1 MKRKTKTAHKIIVI
15 FCLFI
20 LSNIYGNFTVATAK
34 ENAVPPQG
42 VRVTRQSSHCL
53 RIQWKQVEGASGYV
67 VYRKNPGKKH
77 YKKVKTITK
86 GKTVKWKDK
95 KVKPGKTYTYV
106 LKSYKKVN
114 GKKVYSKYSDWV
126 SAKADRRTD
135 KKVNVGKVKLK
146 KNLTLGIRMTGKCGA
161 KLTPKKYKKGKGK
174 KVITKKLRYRT
185 NNTSIAT
192 VDKKGVV
199 TAGIN
204 TGSCYIYVTAHN
216 GMTAKMKVTVV
227 DYAKPATFRYYDGRD
242 KVINVLLNEYKAEV
256 CNIASYFCKN
266 RPRKNE
272 DVYIQLSEEKN
283 IIIKPS
289 NYQFNEVA
297 DEISNLLEKFPTDIK
312 IHVTE
317 WYVDFCMD
325 VKYDNGM
332 TVSRIVSFSYDE
344 DCLNLNSGVME
355 SHWCYEVHVPD

>member
-20 LSNIYGNFTVATAK
+20 LSNIYGDFTVATAT

-67 VYRKNPGKKH
+67 VYRKNPGKKR
-77 YKKVKTITK
+77 YKKIKTITK

-106 LKSYKKVN
+106 VKSYKKIN

-174 KVITKKLRYRT
+174 KVISKKLRYRT
-185 NNTSIAT
+185 SNTSIAT
-192 VDKKGVV
+192 VDKRGVV
-199 TAGIN
+199 TAGVN

-227 DYAKPATFRYYDGRD
+227 DYAKPDKFLYYDGRN
-242 KVINVLLNEYKAEV
+242 KVVNVLLNDYKDEA
-256 CNIASYFCKN
+256 CNIASYFTKN
-266 RPRKNE
+266 KVGTEEEIYIKMDKSGKIEFTPSTLECEAIRE
-272 DVYIQLSEEKN
+272 DLEKLLQQFPTYIHIRVTHWDVVFLMIEDPEEPTVYQ
-283 IIIKPS
+283 
-289 NYQFNEVA
+289 EVIYSF
-297 DEISNLLEKFPTDIK
+297 DENLL
-312 IHVTE
+312 
-317 WYVDFCMD
+317 
-325 VKYDNGM
+325 
-332 TVSRIVSFSYDE
+332 
-344 DCLNLNSGVME
+344 NLPPHLIMA
-355 SHWCYEVHVPD
+355 SHWMYAMHVPD